1 MVVSCRI
8 PEPSM
13 MCAIHSPSNS
23 IQNIQDLGPRP
34 CVFIT
39 TKVSLHLLPSILM
52 PCCLVLSSFLI
63 KPPVAA
69 KSDDYTRD
77 PNASHRNKTLN
88 LPIAKNTSHDRRH
101 RTMAI
106 ELLNGIVG
114 EKGCDQQSV
123 SNGRWIDK
131 VKQNRTDVLCFFQ
144 VAFWGWWLCLE
155 PLPKPRFFLPS
166 AVRPRI
172 SRCLWTGLAIQL
184 IRASRR
190 TAL

>member
-1 MVVSCRI
+1 MCVHYYKGQ
-8 PEPSM
+8 PPS
-13 MCAIHSPSNS
+13 SS
-23 IQNIQDLGPRP
+23 IDSHAVL
-34 CVFIT
+34 
-39 TKVSLHLLPSILM
+39 S
-52 PCCLVLSSFLI
+52 CLVLLSFLI

-123 SNGRWIDK
+123 SNGR
-131 VKQNRTDVLCFFQ
+131 
-144 VAFWGWWLCLE
+144 
-155 PLPKPRFFLPS
+155 
-166 AVRPRI
+166 
-172 SRCLWTGLAIQL
+172 
-184 IRASRR
+184 
-190 TAL
+190 

>member
-1 MVVSCRI
+1 M
-8 PEPSM
+8 
-13 MCAIHSPSNS
+13 SNS
-23 IQNIQDLGPRP
+23 RTVDDVRYPFSFKFDSKHSGPRP
-34 CVFIT
+34 RPCAFIT

-190 TAL
+190 MAL